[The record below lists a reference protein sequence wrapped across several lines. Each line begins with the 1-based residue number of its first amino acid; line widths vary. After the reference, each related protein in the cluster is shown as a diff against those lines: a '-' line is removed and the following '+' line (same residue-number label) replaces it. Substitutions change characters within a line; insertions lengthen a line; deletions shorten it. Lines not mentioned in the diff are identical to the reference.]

1 MMGMGSGPAGRKP
14 SRRKLIGIAAAVI
27 VVLALGGWRMT
38 RTPSA
43 AQTEDKDKGAA
54 TAPLVT
60 VVVPSLGN
68 VTTTV
73 SLTGQISAQNDM
85 PIGVEGDGGRISAV
99 LVEPGDRVKRGQVLA
114 RLNPLTAQSQVES
127 AQAALDELQ
136 AAAASSQAEFAR
148 AQQARDAFSVEE
160 FERRRTA
167 AVTAAAKAKVAQAQ
181 LSEAHTRWERTTV
194 VAPSDGIVLL
204 RAAEVGQIA
213 MPGAPPLFRLARD
226 GAIEMRGQVAE
237 QDMPRIKVGQSALV
251 RLDGVPQ
258 PFIGK
263 VWQIGAVIDGVTR
276 QGTVRISLPADD
288 QNLRPGAFARADIQA
303 GATVGVILPQTA
315 VLSDEHGSYTLIVG
329 AGDRIE
335 RRAITVVGARS
346 EGLLVDSGLS
356 GNERVVAV
364 AGAFLR
370 AGEQVKV
377 APVAVASGGAGD
389 SGRNVAG
396 GNAGAS
402 VSAP

>member
-1 MMGMGSGPAGRKP
+1 MFGKGSGLAGRRP
-14 SRRKLIGIAAAVI
+14 SRPKLLGIAAAVI
-27 VVLALGGWRMT
+27 VVLAFGGWRMT
-38 RTPSA
+38 RAPSA
-43 AQTEDKDKGAA
+43 AQAPDHDKDGVVP
-54 TAPLVT
+54 PLVT

-68 VTTTV
+68 VVTTV
-73 SLTGQISAQNDM
+73 SLTGQIGAQNDM

-114 RLNPLTAQSQVES
+114 RLNPLTAQSQVDS
-127 AQAALDELQ
+127 AQASLDELQ
-136 AAAASSQAEFAR
+136 AAAASAQAEFAR

-167 AVTAAAKAKVAQAQ
+167 AVTAVAKAKAAQAQ
-181 LSEAHTRWERTTV
+181 LSEAHTRWQRTTV
-194 VAPSDGIVLL
+194 VAPSDGIVLM
-204 RAAEVGQIA
+204 RAAEAGQIA
-213 MPGAPPLFRLARD
+213 MPGSPPLFRLARD

-237 QDMPRIKVGQSALV
+237 QDMPRLKVGQSALV

-263 VWQIGAVIDGVTR
+263 VWQIGAVIDGTTR
-276 QGTVRISLPADD
+276 QGTVRIALPADD

-315 VLSDEHGSYTLIVG
+315 VLSDEQGSYTLIVG

-335 RRAITVVGARS
+335 RRSVNVVGARS
-346 EGLLVDSGLS
+346 EGLLVDSGLQ

-389 SGRNVAG
+389 SGRNAAG
-396 GNAGAS
+396 GGAGAP

>member
-27 VVLALGGWRMT
+27 VVLAIGGWRMT
-38 RTPSA
+38 RSPTVA
-43 AQTEDKDKGAA
+43 VAMDKDG
-54 TAPLVT
+54 TVPPLVT

-68 VTTTV
+68 VVTTV
-73 SLTGQISAQNDM
+73 SVTGQISATNDM

-99 LVEPGDRVKRGQVLA
+99 LVEPGDKVRRGQVLA
-114 RLNPLTAQSQVES
+114 RLNPLTAESQVEG
-127 AQAALDELQ
+127 AQASLEEIK
-136 AAAASSQAEFAR
+136 AAAASAQADYAR
-148 AQQARDAFSVEE
+148 AEKARDSFSVEE

-167 AVTAAAKAKVAQAQ
+167 ALTAVAKAKAAEAQ
-181 LSEAHTRWERTTV
+181 LSEARTRWQRTTV

-213 MPGAPPLFRLARD
+213 MQGSPPLFRLARD
-226 GAIEMRGQVAE
+226 GAIEMRGEVAE
-237 QDMPRIKVGQSALV
+237 QDMPRLKVGQSALV
-251 RLDGVPQ
+251 KLDGVPQ

-263 VWQIGAVIDGVTR
+263 IWQIGAVIDGTTR
-276 QGTVRISLPADD
+276 QGTVRIALPADD

-329 AGDRIE
+329 ANDRVE
-335 RRAITVVGARS
+335 RRAVNVVGARS
-346 EGLLVDSGLS
+346 EGLLVDSGLT
-356 GNERVVAV
+356 GDERVVAV

-377 APVAVASGGAGD
+377 APLAVASGGSGD
-389 SGRNVAG
+389 SGRNLKG
-396 GNAGAS
+396 GSAGAA

>member
-14 SRRKLIGIAAAVI
+14 SRRKLFGVAAAVI
-27 VVLALGGWRMT
+27 VVLAFAGWRMT
-38 RTPSA
+38 RAPSA
-43 AQTEDKDKGAA
+43 AQTEDKDKDAA

-68 VTTTV
+68 VTSTV

-160 FERRRTA
+160 FERRRTT

-213 MPGAPPLFRLARD
+213 MQGSPPLFRLARD
-226 GAIEMRGQVAE
+226 GAVEMRGQVAE

-335 RRAITVVGARS
+335 RRAINVVGARS

-389 SGRNVAG
+389 SGRNGAG